1 MDGNRFE
8 SPSRTASLGA
18 NRVMG
23 HAALEAPPLKL
34 GAMVNHPK
42 FGEGVILAVEGAGAH
57 AQASVKFGPEV
68 GVKRLLLSVAPLER
82 L

>member
-1 MDGNRFE
+1 MSAAPQSSGEAGNGWRSGE
-8 SPSRTASLGA
+8 
-18 NRVMG
+18 RVR
-23 HAALEAPPLKL
+23 
-34 GAMVNHPK
+34 HPK